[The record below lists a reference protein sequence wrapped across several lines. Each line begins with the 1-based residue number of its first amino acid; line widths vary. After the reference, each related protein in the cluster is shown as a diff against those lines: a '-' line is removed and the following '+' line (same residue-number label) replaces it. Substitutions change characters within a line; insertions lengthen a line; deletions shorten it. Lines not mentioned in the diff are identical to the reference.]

1 MGGKSLNRNSSEL
14 RGGRGTSVIKEASNR
29 SGLESPAIG
38 GNSPVGE
45 RQFLK
50 GGSIPSTTE
59 HVEFR
64 RNQRGPSR
72 KAKYSLVTDSA

>member
-50 GGSIPSTTE
+50 GGVSRVLRSTWNSVGISE
-59 HVEFR
+59 DH
-64 RNQRGPSR
+64 
-72 KAKYSLVTDSA
+72 LVRLNTP

>member
-1 MGGKSLNRNSSEL
+1 MGKSLNRNSSEL
-14 RGGRGTSVIKEASNR
+14 RGRGTSVIKEASNR

-50 GGSIPSTTE
+50 GSIPSTTE